1 MLQHSSQRDSTDAI
15 LNGSVDD
22 DNRHYY
28 YKQGYDF
35 GISLYAELMVNNDF
49 FKEKRKSK
57 LNKQVDKHKL
67 ISLSIWGFQGA
78 ICEGPEPIPELK
90 NIKKSYYLDTH
101 IYK

>member
-1 MLQHSSQRDSTDAI
+1 MYLLQEITLLGITERVESMTDNLKGFKDGVTDAI

-22 DNRHYY
+22 DNRHDY

-57 LNKQVDKHKL
+57 
-67 ISLSIWGFQGA
+67 
-78 ICEGPEPIPELK
+78 
-90 NIKKSYYLDTH
+90 
-101 IYK
+101 